1 MSKSKVK
8 TVFLCSSCGDH
19 CAKWNG
25 QCPSCDEWGT
35 LSEYKVNAKSRSK
48 SNGQTKSPSSL
59 VDILKDGVVQSQKT
73 GIREVDRVLGGGVL
87 PGSMI
92 LLGGSPGIGKSTLAL
107 QIIPGLKYSVLYV
120 SAEESE
126 EQLAL
131 RAKRLN
137 IPTKNIKLSTE
148 NNIEVIVDQLTLT
161 NPKLLII
168 DSIQNIYSDNVDS
181 IAGSPSQI
189 RECGQ
194 QLLAIAKQNKVSV
207 IVIGH
212 VTKEGI
218 IAGPRMLE
226 HMVDTVLYLEGD
238 SRFDHRILRSMKN
251 RFGTTNEVGIFQMN
265 ELGLDEVSN
274 PSQFFLSERTLE
286 VPGSAIF
293 PALEGTRPLLV
304 EVQALVSN
312 ANFGTPQR
320 NSNGID
326 YKRLAMLLAVLEKRI
341 GMSIGAK
348 DVFINLVGGFYIRDP
363 STDLAVIIAVASSAK
378 DFTIPNNT
386 VLVGEVGLSGE
397 LRSVP
402 NLDKRIKESEA
413 LGFTNIIVPKS
424 NLKRLKNLDYKI
436 KVLSFLNVKEV
447 LNHLF

>member
-341 GMSIGAK
+341 GMPIGAK

>member
-8 TVFLCSSCGDH
+8 TVFLCSLCGDQF
-19 CAKWNG
+19 AKWNG

-35 LSEYKVNAKSRSK
+35 LSEYKVNVKSRSK
-48 SNGQTKSPSSL
+48 SNGQTKSPSNL
-59 VDILKDGVVQSQKT
+59 VDVLKDGVVKSQKT

-137 IPTKNIKLSTE
+137 LPTKNIKLSTE
-148 NNIEVIVDQLTLT
+148 NNIEVIIDQLTLT
-161 NPKLLII
+161 SPKLLII

-238 SRFDHRILRSMKN
+238 SRFDHRILRSIKN

-341 GMSIGAK
+341 GMPIGAK
-348 DVFINLVGGFYIRDP
+348 DVFINLVGGFHMSDP

-386 VLVGEVGLSGE
+386 VLAGEVGLSGE
-397 LRSVP
+397 LRSIP

-413 LGFTNIIVPKS
+413 LGFTNIIAPKS

-436 KVLSFLNVKEV
+436 KVLGFHNVKEV